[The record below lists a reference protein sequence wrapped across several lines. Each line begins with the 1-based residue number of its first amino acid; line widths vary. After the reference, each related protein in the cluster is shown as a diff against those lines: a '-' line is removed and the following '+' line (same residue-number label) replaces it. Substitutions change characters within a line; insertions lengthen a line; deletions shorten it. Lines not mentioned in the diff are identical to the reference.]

1 MLYEPFKELLKLL
14 SSQNELYSHIFIIPL
29 VSGYLIF
36 LRRKEIFSNIHY
48 SILSGITLIIIGII
62 LYFIATYQGVK
73 LNPNDHLALII
84 FSVLIL
90 WLGCFVLIYGSQTFK
105 AGAFPIL
112 FLLFMVPIPTYLVN
126 KVIFLLQSASAE
138 VSYAFIKLT
147 GVPIYR
153 DGFVFQLAN
162 VSVEVAEQCSGIR
175 SSIALLITSLLAGHL
190 ALGSGWGKIILALS
204 IFPITIVKN
213 GLRIT
218 TLSLLGS
225 YVDITYLTNSLLH
238 KKGGILF
245 FILGLMLLAPIY
257 LLLNRMEKKQIERRP
272 EGIV

>member
-14 SSQNELYSHIFIIPL
+14 SSQNELYSHIFIIPI